1 MIDVREYLMLIM
13 KKKHLTQADVVKRM
27 NIIEKEHGE
36 KKTCVQNLNEYLRE
50 GLPFRPKYLVKLEV
64 ALDLPYGT
72 LVNMVA
78 PPLSREGKK
87 ELERWKGIYRN

>member
-36 KKTCVQNLNEYLRE
+36 KQTHLQNLNEYLRE